1 MKPTQPEFWITNIS
15 NRNVSLADL
24 NLTIKAFSSINLL
37 DTKHYSYTVEQ
48 LRTSEAIGSIHA
60 KRNKIVV
67 RNVAPELIKMNMP
80 VLAETYIPSRERS
93 VYSIKDEKYEELE
106 MSDEDFAKEN
116 ADIVDLDSI
125 KPVFVRSLNK

>member
-1 MKPTQPEFWITNIS
+1 MNNNTFWVTNIS

-37 DTKHYSYTVEQ
+37 DKKHYSFTKEQ
-48 LRTSEAIGSIHA
+48 LLKSETSGSIFN

-67 RNVAPELIKMNMP
+67 RKIAPAIIKMNMP
-80 VLAETYIPSRERS
+80 MIAETYIPSRERS
-93 VYSIKDEKYEELE
+93 VYSIKEEKYEELN

-116 ADIVDLDSI
+116 ADIVELDSI
-125 KPVFVRSLNK
+125 KPVISRG